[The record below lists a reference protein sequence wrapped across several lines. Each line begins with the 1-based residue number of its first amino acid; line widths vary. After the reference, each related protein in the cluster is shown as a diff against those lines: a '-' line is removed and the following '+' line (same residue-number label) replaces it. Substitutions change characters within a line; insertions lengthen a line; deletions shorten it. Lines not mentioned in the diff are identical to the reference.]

1 MFLLDNA
8 PIFGQQ
14 HPELYDEAFKDIRRN
29 TASTTAIATAVKYF
43 LDTKVP
49 HYFARAT
56 SPQLAYEMGVTNCI
70 GRALVVHTLLSPFTQ
85 LKPFIELQRTST
97 RIHASN
103 PVVYGGDTS
112 VLTFDSS
119 YKESYIPDH
128 LSADEVVHD
137 ATTSVSWGVNPL
149 LPLNYEE
156 RHRVEQTVLHPK
168 DTSGFITTEAEQELT
183 IPFYRDEKTVV
194 LLGQRAGNLIV
205 DAVSG
210 AVRSDEHHQIIQNFK
225 AFCASGVSA

>member
-1 MFLLDNA
+1 MFCLDTA

-128 LSADEVVHD
+128 LCADE
-137 ATTSVSWGVNPL
+137 
-149 LPLNYEE
+149 
-156 RHRVEQTVLHPK
+156 VEQTVLHPK

-210 AVRSDEHHQIIQNFK
+210 AVRSDEHHQIIQNLK